1 VSRISIAFT
10 IGYAKISRMFMSA
23 PERYTSMNLTR
34 KMCGGSL
41 EGAAIYYG
49 RFLMYKKMLK
59 RTKKLDTKEALERA
73 ARRLAEH

>member
-1 VSRISIAFT
+1 
-10 IGYAKISRMFMSA
+10 
-23 PERYTSMNLTR
+23 
-34 KMCGGSL
+34 MCGGSL